1 MPDTPAPAGE
11 ARDPSRGRGP
21 SSTRGGTASVGV
33 EHECKWD
40 LAREEYDAIGEPERF
55 FEGSILSTA
64 LTALRP
70 PLTFVS
76 STLYVDDARRSLIGA
91 GHSLGVVVNVGS
103 ASDVCWMTFKQAVRR
118 HAWRDGLELSE
129 RLAPARVS
137 KAINDPRLLPV
148 GHVRDC
154 RLAEGDLAP
163 VAIASQKR
171 VKGLGRDAHG
181 IDVAY
186 SLDLVTFRAPADG
199 CPPVGTYACV
209 EVEVNSSAPRALRLL
224 DELADGMDRWLG
236 RPRAERTKAQHAL
249 AAVEGGGRA
258 LGRAA

>member
-1 MPDTPAPAGE
+1 MPETPPPAGE
-11 ARDPSRGRGP
+11 DRDPALGPGRSSFPGP
-21 SSTRGGTASVGV
+21 TASVGV

-40 LAREEYDAIGEPERF
+40 LAREEYDAIADPERF

-76 STLYVDDARRSLIGA
+76 STLYVDDARRSLIRA
-91 GHSLGVVVNVGS
+91 GHSLGFVVNVGS
-103 ASDVCWMTFKQAVRR
+103 ASEVCWMTFKQAVRR
-118 HAWRDGLELSE
+118 HAWRDGLELAE
-129 RLAPARVS
+129 RLTPAEVPD
-137 KAINDPRLLPV
+137 ALNDSRRLPV

-154 RLAEGDLAP
+154 GLAEGHLAP
-163 VAIASQKR
+163 VAVASQKR

-186 SLDLVTFRAPADG
+186 SLDLVTFRAPAAG

-224 DELADGMDRWLG
+224 EELAQEMDEWLG
-236 RPRAERTKAQHAL
+236 RPRAGRTKAQRAL
-249 AAVEGGGRA
+249 AAVEAVGRA
-258 LGRAA
+258 PGRAA